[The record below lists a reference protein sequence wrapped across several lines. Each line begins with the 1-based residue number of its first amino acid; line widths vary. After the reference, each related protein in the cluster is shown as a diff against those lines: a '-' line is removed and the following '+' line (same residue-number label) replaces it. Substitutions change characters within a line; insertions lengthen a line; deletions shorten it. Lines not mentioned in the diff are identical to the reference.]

1 MWDEIA
7 SKNTTISSLTE
18 NINNLSRSHSQSE
31 TCYQP
36 QKHNK
41 AQNTQVLLDDQPLIV
56 SRNKAK
62 EKDLRKPSYE
72 NLISPNRFELLG
84 CGKNENENVD
94 HREKYKPFNQID
106 FKVTQPSVSE
116 KSSLNSNASIV
127 KTLYVGNLNKNV
139 TEQDLI
145 ELFGLRTTNYLRNT
159 CRVKLILCS
168 KTNNSRGFAFVT
180 GPEYVLN
187 ELVKLNGIEF
197 QEKLLVIEKAKNK
210 YSTPS
215 LTSLRQIQ
223 VDVSQKSQRRTAF
236 YRTPVVS
243 IHEGFSYLTS
253 QLTTF
258 SFFIESS
265 SIHNFADDNT
275 LSA

>member
-1 MWDEIA
+1 M
-7 SKNTTISSLTE
+7 LQ
-18 NINNLSRSHSQSE
+18 L
-31 TCYQP
+31 

-41 AQNTQVLLDDQPLIV
+41 AQNTQVLLDDQSFTLP
-56 SRNKAK
+56 RKEAK
-62 EKDLRKPSYE
+62 EKELRKPSFE
-72 NLISPNRFELLG
+72 NLISPNRSKLLS
-84 CGKNENENVD
+84 CDKNENENLD
-94 HREKYKPFNQID
+94 HREKSKAFNQID

-116 KSSLNSNASIV
+116 KSSLNSNDSSIV
-127 KTLYVGNLNKNV
+127 KTLYSGNLNKNV
-139 TEQDLI
+139 TEQDWVG
-145 ELFGLRTTNYLRNT
+145 LFGLRTKNYLRNT
-159 CRVKLILCS
+159 CHVNLILCS
-168 KTNNSRGFAFVT
+168 KTNNSQDFAFVT